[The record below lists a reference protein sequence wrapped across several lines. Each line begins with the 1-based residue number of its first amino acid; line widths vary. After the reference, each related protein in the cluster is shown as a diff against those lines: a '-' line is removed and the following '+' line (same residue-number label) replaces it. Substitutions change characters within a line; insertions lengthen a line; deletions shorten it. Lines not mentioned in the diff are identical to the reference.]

1 MAEFKIGEH
10 KFNSGQAVQSPFI
23 LAEIGLNHNG
33 EIGLA
38 KEMISAA
45 SETGV
50 HGVKFQSYF
59 TDEFLHKSEGEAYK
73 IFKECELTP
82 DHFADL
88 KRCAE
93 SLNLQFI
100 STPLSFSYVAILNE
114 MGVPAFKVASCDMTY
129 FDLIEEITSTGKP
142 VIISTGMANMQE
154 VRELMTQDFL
164 RNYPV
169 ILLHCISNYPP
180 RLDDMNLNSI
190 ITFKRE
196 FDVAVGLS
204 DHSAG
209 TAVSVG
215 ATALGIQFIEKH
227 FTIDRDL
234 EGPDQK
240 MSMLPDEMR
249 RLVQDTNDLFRALG
263 SEGRPKVVSEE
274 PLRGIARRGLYTL
287 KKIDAGEI
295 VDNSNAL
302 FLRPPN
308 TVDPSKISLRKRNCK
323 ALEALEGDIEVTQLT
338 S

>member
-1 MAEFKIGEH
+1 MSEFNIGNH
-10 KFNSGQAVQSPFI
+10 QFNSRQAVESPFI

-33 EIGLA
+33 EISLA

-59 TDEFLHKSEGEAYK
+59 TDEFLLKSEGEAYK
-73 IFKECELTP
+73 IFKSCELSP
-82 DHFADL
+82 EQFADL
-88 KRCAE
+88 KSYAE
-93 SLNLQFI
+93 SLSLQFI
-100 STPLSFSYVAILNE
+100 STPLSFSYVGILNE
-114 MGVPAFKVASCDMTY
+114 MGVPAFKIASCDMTY
-129 FDLIEEITSTGKP
+129 FDLIQEVTSTGKP
-142 VIISTGMANMQE
+142 VIISTGMANLQE
-154 VRELMTQDFL
+154 IRELMSQNFL
-164 RNYPV
+164 KNYPV

-190 ITFKRE
+190 ITFRQE
-196 FDVAVGLS
+196 FEVVVGLS

-215 ATALGIQFIEKH
+215 ATALGVQFIEKH

-240 MSMLPDEMR
+240 MSMLPEDMR
-249 RLVQDTNDLFRALG
+249 RLVRDTSDLFRALG
-263 SEGRPKVVSEE
+263 SEGRPEVVSEQV
-274 PLRGIARRGLYTL
+274 LRGIARRGLYTS
-287 KKIDAGEI
+287 KKISSGEI
-295 VDNSNAL
+295 VDNSNAM

-308 TVDPSKISLRKRNCK
+308 SVDPRQISLRKRNCK
-323 ALEALEGDIEVTQLT
+323 ALEVLEGSIKSSQLT